1 VALMGIV
8 AGIGFTVSLLI
19 ASLAFE
25 GSPDETAAAKL
36 GVLVASLLAAVA
48 AGITLSLRSRRY

>member
-1 VALMGIV
+1 MGIV

-25 GSPDETAAAKL
+25 GAPDETAAAKL

-48 AGITLSLRSRRY
+48 AGVTLSLRSRRY